1 MNRVLVVTPRP
12 DERDR
17 LALCARR
24 AGYSVRSTGETSE
37 APGLAREWH
46 PHIVIAPLD
55 AHAADG
61 APLLSA
67 LRALPAC
74 DSMGI
79 IALLPPGQRDLRPA
93 LLAGADDALPA
104 PVGEPALLEAI
115 AARLAR
121 TRPATPSSPHVAT
134 PALDDLLRPLGACT
148 RPVTVALVGLLDTA
162 AIAAAA
168 GCSAAQQVE
177 ALWAQRVHA
186 LAQDALVATPI
197 GPGEVLVVL
206 PPSTPQIRAVLAALA
221 GTGQIPVEV
230 DGRTYRTRGAVGVV
244 TLRRDE
250 HSAGA
255 PCPVPDSASLL
266 ARCRFALE
274 RARSQSHPR
283 VHAFDDAE
291 AHGVVDDLALAAHIQ
306 HAAQH
311 GRFQLVY
318 LPKVSLPAGE
328 VLGVEALIRW
338 SMPSGEAVPPAR
350 LLAVADQAGLLDEVG
365 TWALREACRQAA
377 KWTEAGLRLPVSV
390 NIAAAQFRRGDLVDE
405 TRLALSE
412 AGLQGEQLTIEV
424 SERTVATTG
433 DEVRE
438 QLADIRVSGVRVSIE
453 DVGAGALALPLLR
466 GLPMDELKADQS
478 LVERLP
484 GTGQDRAAADLV
496 LREARAADVPCV
508 AEGVENAAQWAYL
521 AEQGW
526 AAAQGWLVSRPL
538 PPRSVPEY
546 CTRMAASQQAAMD
559 G

>member
-1 MNRVLVVTPRP
+1 MIRVLLVTPRP

-24 AGYSVRSTGETSE
+24 AGYSVRSTGDAAD
-37 APGLAREWH
+37 APGMVREWH
-46 PHIVIAPLD
+46 PNIVIAPLECRP
-55 AHAADG
+55 AEGESLIA
-61 APLLSA
+61 A
-67 LRALPAC
+67 LRALPSA
-74 DSMGI
+74 SPVGI

-121 TRPATPSSPHVAT
+121 SRTDAPSSPATPAAPH
-134 PALDDLLRPLGACT
+134 LDDLLRPLQTCA
-148 RPVTVALVGLLDTA
+148 RPVTVALVGLMDTA

-168 GCSAAQQVE
+168 GCDAARSVE
-177 ALWAQRVHA
+177 TLWSQRVHA
-186 LAQDALVATPI
+186 LAQDAIAVAPV
-197 GPGEVLVVL
+197 GPAELLVVL

-221 GTGQIPVEV
+221 GTGQIPIDVA
-230 DGRTYRTRGAVGVV
+230 GRTYRTRGAVGVV
-244 TLRRDE
+244 TLLRDGHE
-250 HSAGA
+250 PGSPAHT
-255 PCPVPDSASLL
+255 PDTATLL
-266 ARCRFALE
+266 ARCRFALD
-274 RARSQSHPR
+274 RARTLEHPR
-283 VHAFDDAE
+283 VHAFDDGE
-291 AHGVVDDLALAAHIQ
+291 AAGVVDDLALAAHIQ

-377 KWTEAGLRLPVSV
+377 RWTESGLRLPVSV

-424 SERTVATTG
+424 SERTVAVAG
-433 DEVRE
+433 EDVRD
-438 QLADIRVSGVRVSIE
+438 QLADIRVAGVRVSIE
-453 DVGAGALALPLLR
+453 DVGAGAQALPLLR

-478 LVERLP
+478 LVGRLP
-484 GTGQDRAAADLV
+484 GTSQDRAAADLV
-496 LREARAADVPCV
+496 LREARAAEVPCV

-526 AAAQGWLVSRPL
+526 SAAQGWLVSRPI
-538 PPRSVPEY
+538 PPRAVPDY
-546 CTRMAASQQAAMD
+546 CARAAATQR
-559 G
+559 